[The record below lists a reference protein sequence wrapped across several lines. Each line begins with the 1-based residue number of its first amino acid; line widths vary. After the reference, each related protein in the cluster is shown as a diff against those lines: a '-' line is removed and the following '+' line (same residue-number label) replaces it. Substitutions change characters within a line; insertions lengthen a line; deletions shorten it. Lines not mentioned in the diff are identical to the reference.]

1 MTNVEMLQK
10 KIDESGLSPTEMAAS
25 LGMSVPTYY
34 SRKTGKSE
42 FTASEI
48 AKTVE
53 ILNLTKEERDAIFFG
68 E

>member
-1 MTNVEMLQK
+1 MTNVELLQK
-10 KIDESGLSPTEMAAS
+10 KIDESGLTPTVMAAL

-34 SRKTGKSE
+34 NRKTGKSE

-48 AKTVE
+48 LKVVKT
-53 ILNLTKEERDAIFFG
+53 LNLTKKERDAIFFG

>member
-10 KIDESGLSPTEMAAS
+10 KINESGLSNTVLAAAI
-25 LGMSVPTYY
+25 GVSVPTYY
-34 SRKTGKSE
+34 SRKMGKSE

-48 AKTVE
+48 TKMTKT
-53 ILNLTKEERDAIFFG
+53 LNLTKKERDAIFLG

>member
-10 KIDESGLSPTEMAAS
+10 KIDECGLSPTKMAAS
-25 LGMSVPTYY
+25 LGMSVPTCY

-48 AKTVE
+48 TKMVE
-53 ILNLTKEERDAIFFG
+53 ILNLTKKERDAIFFG

>member
-10 KIDESGLSPTEMAAS
+10 KIDESGMSNTAVAAA
-25 LGMSVPTYY
+25 LDMSVPTYY

-48 AKTVE
+48 VKLVE
-53 ILNLTKEERDAIFFG
+53 LLHLTKKERDAIFFG